1 MVNTKLGGIGV
12 KHIEEK
18 EYNWSYDRTNSKGK
32 VIFRHDTNE
41 TMEEASNFLKEK
53 GIEYEEKRGG
63 SMIWIHYKYQLYSYY
78 PTTGKWSPWNKGGY
92 PDKHYASKGIEDF
105 YTRFLLADKPT
116 FKSDT
121 ETKKEVKKILDD
133 EQIEYKIKKDTIT
146 LITKSIPR
154 KDGKG
159 NRRRY
164 SYEYIVGKGK
174 WRNINSDGT
183 PNEKFYQVSNIEN
196 FLTKFFNDDIE
207 VVKHET
213 K

>member
-1 MVNTKLGGIGV
+1 MKPT
-12 KHIEEK
+12 K
-18 EYNWSYDRTNSKGK
+18 EYDWKFDRVNSQGE

-41 TMEEASNFLKEK
+41 TVEQVIKFLEDKNV
-53 GIEYEEKRGG
+53 EYELTEGAG
-63 SMIWIHYKYQLYSYY
+63 STMFWIYYNATKYSYY
-78 PTTGKWSPWNKGGY
+78 STTGRWSPIKKNNY
-92 PDKHYASKGIEDF
+92 PTKHYSSKNIKDF
-105 YTRFLLADKPT
+105 YKRFLLTKNEFKPT
-116 FKSDT
+116 EEKVENV
-121 ETKKEVKKILDD
+121 ETILKDNK
-133 EQIEYKIKKDTIT
+133 IEYKIKKDTIT
-146 LITKSIPR
+146 LTTKAIPR

>member
-1 MVNTKLGGIGV
+1 MKPT
-12 KHIEEK
+12 K
-18 EYNWSYDRTNSKGK
+18 EYDWKFDRVNSQGE
-32 VIFRHDTNE
+32 VIFRHNTNE
-41 TMEEASNFLKEK
+41 TVEQVIKFLEDKNV
-53 GIEYEEKRGG
+53 EYELTEGAG
-63 SMIWIHYKYQLYSYY
+63 STMFWIYCNATKYSYY
-78 PTTGKWSPWNKGGY
+78 STTGRWSPIKKNNY
-92 PDKHYASKGIEDF
+92 PTKHYSSTNIKDF
-105 YTRFLLADKPT
+105 YERFLLAKNEFKPT
-116 FKSDT
+116 EEKVENV
-121 ETKKEVKKILDD
+121 ETILKDNK
-133 EQIEYKIKKDTIT
+133 IEYKIKKDTIT
-146 LITKSIPR
+146 LTTKVIPR